1 MADRSAVPVTADEGQ
16 PPVGVE
22 PPDDPVETR
31 VAEAAL
37 YPLSAL
43 EVKEAAVA
51 LEKILL
57 ELARE
62 SNFNVGTKTRYFSFY
77 FATCVIC

>member
-37 YPLSAL
+37 DPLSAL
-43 EVKEAAVA
+43 EVEEAAVA

-57 ELARE
+57 ELARQ
-62 SNFNVGTKTRYFSFY
+62 SNFTVEAK
-77 FATCVIC
+77 